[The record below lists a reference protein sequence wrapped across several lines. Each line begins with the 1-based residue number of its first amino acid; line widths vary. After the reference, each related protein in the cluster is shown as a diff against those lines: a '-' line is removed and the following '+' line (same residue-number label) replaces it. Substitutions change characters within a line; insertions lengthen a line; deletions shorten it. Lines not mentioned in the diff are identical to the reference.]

1 MKKEIIALDIDG
13 TLTSDLHSL
22 PREVEQYLKKISE
35 GGTDVVLIT
44 GRCFS
49 LAYPPL
55 KDWDFSYQ
63 LAVHNGAV
71 ILQMPEKR
79 IISKQYIDSSVISVL
94 DEIVQTEETDFG
106 LYTGIENQD
115 VCYFRPERFSE
126 NLREYVRMRAKIC
139 RENWHEVESFEG
151 LPLHCLTAIKF
162 FGDQASAL
170 RIQRQVEEKLD
181 LHIPVIRDPIDE
193 SVYIA
198 QATHPQ
204 VDKGTAVDRVKNGQ
218 DSFVI
223 AAGDDLNDLPMLEK
237 ADVKIVMESAPAS
250 LKEIADLI
258 AKPAK
263 NHGIIE
269 AIDNA
274 RNNRI

>member
-22 PREVEQYLKKISE
+22 PNEVAQYLKKVSE
-35 GGTDVVLIT
+35 EGTDVVLIT

-55 KDWDFSYQ
+55 KDWDFSYR

-71 ILQMPEKR
+71 ILQMPEKT
-79 IISKQYIDSSVISVL
+79 IISKQYIDPSVISIL
-94 DEIVQTEETDFG
+94 DEIVKTEETDFA

-115 VCYFRPERFSE
+115 ACYFRPERFSE
-126 NLREYVRMRAKIC
+126 RLREYVRMRAKLC
-139 RENWHEVESFEG
+139 RENWLEVETFTG
-151 LPLHCLTAIKF
+151 LPLDCLTAIKF
-162 FGDQASAL
+162 FGDHSSAN
-170 RIQRQVEEKLD
+170 RIQRQVEEMLD

-204 VDKGTAVDRVKNGQ
+204 VDKGTAVDRVRNGMEC
-218 DSFVI
+218 FVI
-223 AAGDDLNDLPMLEK
+223 AAGDDRNDLPMLQK
-237 ADVKIVMESAPAS
+237 ADVKIVMDTAPS
-250 LKEIADLI
+250 DLKEIADLI
-258 AKPAK
+258 AKPAME
-263 NHGIIE
+263 HGIIE
-269 AIDNA
+269 ALEHA